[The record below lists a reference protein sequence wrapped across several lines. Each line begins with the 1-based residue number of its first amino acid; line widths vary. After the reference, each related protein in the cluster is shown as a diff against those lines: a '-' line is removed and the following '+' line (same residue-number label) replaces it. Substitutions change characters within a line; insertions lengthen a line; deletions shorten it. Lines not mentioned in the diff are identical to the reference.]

1 MDFTQDPNPGSA
13 GHALGDA
20 PESVLG
26 ELLSH
31 IHRLAT
37 MHPISHFHR
46 VCCEELAGTL
56 SLGSWYWFE
65 SSHAYREEKAV
76 LQWTSQDNAP
86 VRELREQI
94 VGTESRHDIVLG
106 LSEASP
112 DFGDAFWQAL
122 IQSLVHLHD
131 NLGLSLVSSALN
143 APDDAASALASTDG
157 TLVDASPAFFDYIRS
172 ELPDWSGTQL
182 PHGIL
187 NDDNRDAHGT
197 VWRSLYI
204 HIMEDDGYLRLLA
217 HRDRRRDALTP
228 RELDI
233 ARYIAQGCT
242 FKQAG
247 KALGLSQSE
256 VASQLY
262 NLYAKL
268 GIGRRSELLT
278 WLEEHDRQLPLL
290 N

>member
-1 MDFTQDPNPGSA
+1 MDLTQDPATTG
-13 GHALGDA
+13 GDISTHEA
-20 PESVLG
+20 PEWVLG

-31 IHRLAT
+31 VHRLAT
-37 MHPISHFHR
+37 MHPLSHFHR

-56 SLGSWYWFE
+56 ALGSWHWLE
-65 SSHAYREEKAV
+65 SSHAYRETKAV
-76 LQWTSQDNAP
+76 LQWASTENTS
-86 VRELREQI
+86 VRELRKSI
-94 VGTESRHDIVLG
+94 VGAESNHNIVIG

-112 DFGDAFWQAL
+112 DLGDTFWQAL

-143 APDDAASALASTDG
+143 APDEAAAALVSTNG
-157 TLVDASPAFFDYIRS
+157 ALVDASPAFFHYIRD
-172 ELPDWSGTQL
+172 ELPDWDGVQL

-187 NDDNRDAHGT
+187 NNENRDAHGT

-204 HIMEDDGYLRLLA
+204 HIMEDEGYIRLLA
-217 HRDRRRDALTP
+217 HLDRRQDALTP
-228 RELDI
+228 QELDI
-233 ARYIAQGCT
+233 AHHIAKGCT

-247 KALGLSQSE
+247 KALGLSPSE

-268 GIGRRSELLT
+268 GIGRRSELLA
-278 WLEEHDRQLPLL
+278 WLEEHDRQLRLL